1 MSLNKDTQTSVAR
14 RNRRRFKW
22 QKVLTGALCLG
33 FLLSG
38 EGSVS
43 FVQALSVGSK
53 TCSTVEECDQLLG
66 NINSQVGSLNQE
78 QAQMESE
85 KKDLQA
91 QRYEI
96 QTQVTQIQANIAT
109 VKEEILETEREIEA
123 AEIRKIKLED
133 EIQELRERVNRIIV
147 LNDRLQRKNPI
158 FTWLSESESFS
169 QLIQTS
175 RNHQKVSDQIKGLV
189 DELSAKVQELN
200 QLLEKLEQDKAS
212 LIEKRQELEE
222 QETTLVNKME
232 ELVRLEKQIQK
243 EIQRLQS
250 LKVEAAEIKQIIEQ
264 QKNAILEASNE
275 SFRIPLETGYVTC
288 EFGCYVDK
296 NGVPHNGI
304 DLGNYGNTS
313 TKVLASASGT
323 VVRAGWHSAY
333 GNHVII
339 THNINGQIFTTLY
352 AHMHTS
358 PYVSTGQT
366 VKKGQVLGT
375 MGTTGNSTGPHLH
388 FELYEGYYNW
398 PHSVN
403 PRKYINFPS
412 RW

>member
-1 MSLNKDTQTSVAR
+1 MRKEYRKNVSTEKRKRS
-14 RNRRRFKW
+14 KW
-22 QKVLTGALCLG
+22 QIVLVGTLCLG
-33 FLLSG
+33 FLLPG
-38 EGSVS
+38 EGSTYR
-43 FVQALSVGSK
+43 VQAVNNGKK

-66 NINSQVGSLNQE
+66 TINSQVGSLNEE
-78 QAQMESE
+78 QAVKESE
-85 KKDLQA
+85 KKDLET
-91 QRYEI
+91 QRYEVQQHIAQI
-96 QTQVTQIQANIAT
+96 QTKIEE
-109 VKEEILETEREIEA
+109 VKVEILETERDIEA
-123 AEIRKIKLED
+123 AEIRKLKLED
-133 EIQELRERVNRIIV
+133 EIRELRERVNRIIV

-169 QLIQTS
+169 KLIQTS
-175 RNHQKVSDQIKGLV
+175 RNHQKVSNQIKELV

-200 QLLEKLEQDKAS
+200 QLLEKLEQDKAR
-212 LIEKRQELEE
+212 LVEKRQELET
-222 QETTLVNKME
+222 QETELVNKRN
-232 ELVRLEKQIQK
+232 ELIHLEQQIQK
-243 EIQRLQS
+243 EIQRLQE
-250 LKVEAAEIKQIIEQ
+250 LKMEANEIKQIIEK
-264 QKNAILEASNE
+264 QKNAIIEASNE

-288 EFGCYVDK
+288 EFACYVDR

-323 VVRAGWHSAY
+323 VTRSGWHPAY

-339 THNINGQIFTTLY
+339 THNLNGKIFTTLY
-352 AHMHTS
+352 AHMHTT
-358 PYVSTGQT
+358 PYVSVGQT
-366 VKKGQVLGT
+366 VRKGQVIGT

>member
-1 MSLNKDTQTSVAR
+1 MSLGEDVQTIVKK
-14 RNRRRFKW
+14 NRSKRLNW
-22 QKVLTGALCLG
+22 QKALMGTLCLG

-38 EGSVS
+38 EGTAYV
-43 FVQALSVGSK
+43 VQALSTGNQ
-53 TCSTVEECDQLLG
+53 TCSTVEECNQLLG
-66 NINSQVGSLNQE
+66 DINNQVGSLNQE
-78 QAQMESE
+78 QSIKESE
-85 KKDLQA
+85 KKDLET
-91 QRYEI
+91 QRYEVQQQIAQI
-96 QTQVTQIQANIAT
+96 QTKIEQVK
-109 VKEEILETEREIEA
+109 VEILETERDIEA
-123 AEIRKIKLED
+123 AEIRKLKLED
-133 EIQELRERVNRIIV
+133 EIRELRERVNRVIV

-169 QLIQTS
+169 HLIQTS
-175 RNHQKVSDQIKGLV
+175 RNHQKVSNQIKELV

-200 QLLEKLEQDKAS
+200 QLLEKLEQDKTR
-212 LIEKRQELEE
+212 LIEKRQELET
-222 QETTLVNKME
+222 QETELVNKRN
-232 ELVRLEKQIQK
+232 ELIRLEQQIQK
-243 EIQRLQS
+243 EIQRLRE
-250 LKVEAAEIKQIIEQ
+250 LKMEANEIKQIIEK
-264 QKNAILEASNE
+264 QKNAILEASSE

-288 EFGCYVDK
+288 EFACYVDR

-313 TKVLASASGT
+313 TKVLASATGT

-339 THNINGQIFTTLY
+339 THNLNGKIFTTLY
-352 AHMHTS
+352 AHMHTT
-358 PYVSTGQT
+358 PYVSAGQT
-366 VKKGQVLGT
+366 VRKGQVIGT